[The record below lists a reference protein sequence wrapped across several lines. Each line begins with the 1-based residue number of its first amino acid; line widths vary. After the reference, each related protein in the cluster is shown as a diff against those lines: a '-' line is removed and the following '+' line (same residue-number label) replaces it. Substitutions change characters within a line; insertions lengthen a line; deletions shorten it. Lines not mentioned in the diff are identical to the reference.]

1 MTYRITATADGATI
15 ECLKCGS
22 TSDKPKDVR
31 LRRCPRCGFHS
42 VFPPGMGG
50 LLEAEDG
57 SFLFGLGRGITPSI
71 GAGAPQFREAV
82 PPEDE

>member
-1 MTYRITATADGATI
+1 VTYRITATADGATI

-31 LRRCPRCGFHS
+31 LRRCPKCGFHS

-57 SFLFGLGRGITPSI
+57 SAVLLGLGLGV
-71 GAGAPQFREAV
+71 APALQRRESV

>member
-1 MTYRITATADGATI
+1 VTYRIKATAERVTI

-31 LRRCPRCGFHS
+31 LRRCPKCGFHS

-57 SFLFGLGRGITPSI
+57 SAVLLGLGV
-71 GAGAPQFREAV
+71 APALQRREAV